1 MAKGRVWE
9 PLLGPR
15 LLVSLAAM
23 VTLYGPPG
31 VLAVEETVSAD
42 VAAAPLIVTVDGL
55 NEQVGT
61 EVPTGL
67 LHERLTLP
75 V

>member
-1 MAKGRVWE
+1 
-9 PLLGPR
+9 
-15 LLVSLAAM
+15 
-23 VTLYGPPG
+23 
-31 VLAVEETVSAD
+31 